1 MRRYDYSQPS
11 MGVIHT
17 LSLDG
22 RHKQVMVWWMDVSR
36 WKGHVIWEEHIEVE
50 VKAKLG
56 DRPRAMWEVGQA
68 LGSGG
73 RKLGRWRRKKKSW
86 ERKKDLTSPGQG
98 K

>member
-56 DRPRAMWEVGQA
+56 DRPRAMWEVEEESWGDGEGRRN
-68 LGSGG
+68 LGRG
-73 RKLGRWRRKKKSW
+73 RKI
-86 ERKKDLTSPGQG
+86 
-98 K
+98 